1 MCLHHMIL
9 AEDKYAI
16 KKKTFKLSPRG
27 RESRHNEWELAPQD
41 EKYEGKKSELD
52 YQNNYA

>member
-41 EKYEGKKSELD
+41 EKYEEKKSELD